1 MRKLVVATANQGK
14 IREVIAMLEGLPFEV
29 ESLASYPSAPEVE
42 ETGTTFAENACLK
55 AVAYAQYTGQ
65 LVLADDSGLEVDA
78 LDGAPGVFSSR
89 FAPDDK
95 SRNAKLLGMMQ
106 DVPEAKRTARFR
118 CAIALCEPNKTPITV
133 DGTIE
138 GIIFQENR
146 GSNGFGY
153 DPVMYIPEL
162 GKTMAE
168 LSQEQKNQI
177 SHRGQALRKAIKLLE
192 KML

>member
-1 MRKLVVATANQGK
+1 VRKLVVATGNQGK
-14 IREVIAMLEGLPFEV
+14 VREVIAMLEGLPFEV
-29 ESLASYPSAPEVE
+29 ESLADYPGVPDVE
-42 ETGTTFAENACLK
+42 ETGCTFAENACIK
-55 AVAYAQYTGQ
+55 AIAYAQYTGQ

-95 SRNAKLLGMMQ
+95 SRNSKLLGMMR
-106 DVPEAKRTARFR
+106 DVPEAERTARFR
-118 CAIALCEPNKTPITV
+118 CAIAICEPNKIPITV

-138 GIIFQENR
+138 GMIFHETR

-153 DPVMYIPEL
+153 DPILYIPEL
-162 GKTMAE
+162 NKTMAE

-192 KML
+192 IMP

>member
-1 MRKLVVATANQGK
+1 VKKLVVATANQGK

-29 ESLASYPSAPEVE
+29 ESLASYPGAPVVE

-95 SRNAKLLGMMQ
+95 SRNSKLLGMMQ
-106 DVPEAKRTARFR
+106 DVPEAQRTARFR
-118 CAIALCEPNKTPITV
+118 CAIALCEPNEAPVTV

-138 GIIFQENR
+138 GVIFHENR

-168 LSQEQKNQI
+168 LSQEQKNNI

-192 KML
+192 KMP

>member
-1 MRKLVVATANQGK
+1 
-14 IREVIAMLEGLPFEV
+14 MLEGLPFEV
-29 ESLASYPSAPEVE
+29 ESLASYPGAPVVE

-95 SRNAKLLGMMQ
+95 SRNSKLLGMMQ
-106 DVPEAKRTARFR
+106 DVPEAQRTARFR
-118 CAIALCEPNKTPITV
+118 CAIALCEPNEAPVTV

-138 GIIFQENR
+138 GVIFHENR

-168 LSQEQKNQI
+168 LSQEQKNNI

-192 KML
+192 KMP